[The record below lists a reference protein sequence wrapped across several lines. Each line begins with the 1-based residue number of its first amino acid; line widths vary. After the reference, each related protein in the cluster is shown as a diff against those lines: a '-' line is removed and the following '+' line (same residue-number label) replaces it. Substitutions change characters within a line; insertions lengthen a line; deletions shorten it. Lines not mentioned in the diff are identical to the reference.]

1 MTKTENSTKAL
12 IQKKTQKPQDS
23 YNHIEFP
30 KPKKK
35 KITNPRKEKSNQKN
49 KIKKTEKKKKIQKK
63 KN

>member
-35 KITNPRKEKSNQKN
+35 KNHKPQKR
-49 KIKKTEKKKKIQKK
+49 KIKPEK
-63 KN
+63 